1 MAESIVQ
8 AMGLEPAELA
18 QFALEKSGYVDAS
31 SVILDLGAAAEWKPR
46 LIREAM
52 EATLENPPS
61 QNTQRALRL
70 LFYAYE
76 EAIRRA
82 G

>member
-1 MAESIVQ
+1 MDR
-8 AMGLEPAELA
+8 LEPAELA
-18 QFALEKSGYVDAS
+18 QVALEKSGFVDAS
-31 SVILDLGAAAEWKPR
+31 AVILDLGAAARWQPR
-46 LIREAM
+46 VIREAM
-52 EATLENPPS
+52 EATLAQPPS

>member
-1 MAESIVQ
+1 MDR
-8 AMGLEPAELA
+8 LEPTELA
-18 QFALEKSGYVDAS
+18 QVALEKSGYVDAS
-31 SVILDLGAAAEWKPR
+31 AIILDLGAAAHWQPR
-46 LIREAM
+46 VIREAM
-52 EATLENPPS
+52 EVTLTQPPS

>member
-1 MAESIVQ
+1 
-8 AMGLEPAELA
+8 MGGLRPAELA
-18 QFALEKSGYVDAS
+18 QLALEKSGYVDAS
-31 SVILDLGAAAEWKPR
+31 SVILDLGAAADWEPP
-46 LIREAM
+46 LIRKAM

>member
-1 MAESIVQ
+1 ME
-8 AMGLEPAELA
+8 GLEPSELA
-18 QFALEKSGYVDAS
+18 QVALEKSGYVDAS
-31 SVILDLGAAAEWKPR
+31 SAILDLGAAAGWQPR
-46 LIREAM
+46 VLREAM

-61 QNTQRALRL
+61 ANTQRALRL

>member
-1 MAESIVQ
+1 ME
-8 AMGLEPAELA
+8 GLGPAELA
-18 QFALEKSGYVDAS
+18 LVALEKSGYVDAS
-31 SVILDLGAAAEWKPR
+31 SVILDLGDAAAWNPR
-46 LIREAM
+46 LLREAM
-52 EATLENPPS
+52 EATLEHTPS

>member
-1 MAESIVQ
+1 M
-8 AMGLEPAELA
+8 EPAELA
-18 QFALEKSGYVDAS
+18 QAALEKSGYVDAS
-31 SVILDLGAAAEWKPR
+31 SVILDLGSAAEWEPR
-46 LIREAM
+46 LLREAM
-52 EATLENPPS
+52 EATLEEPANPNS
-61 QNTQRALRL
+61 QRALRL

>member
-1 MAESIVQ
+1 MG
-8 AMGLEPAELA
+8 GLEPAELA
-18 QFALEKSGYVDAS
+18 QLALEKSGYVDAS
-31 SVILDLGAAAEWKPR
+31 SVILDLGDAAAWQPS